1 MMIKN
6 KQTKIKEWLILKKI
20 FTIVFLFFRKR
31 AILSLKK
38 ILDQITETCVQ

>member
-1 MMIKN
+1 MIKN

-31 AILSLKK
+31 AILALKK
-38 ILDQITETCVQ
+38 IIDQIVQ

>member
-1 MMIKN
+1 MAHI
-6 KQTKIKEWLILKKI
+6 KKI

-31 AILSLKK
+31 AILALKK

>member
-6 KQTKIKEWLILKKI
+6 KQTKIKEWLILKKL
-20 FTIVFLFFRKR
+20 FTIVFPFFRKR

-38 ILDQITETCVQ
+38 IIDQITETYVQ